1 MKKVCIFIPAYNEEE
16 SIGTTI
22 DEINKVTR
30 NLKNYKFEVIVSNN
44 NSKDKTGEIA
54 KKHRARVVFEK
65 KQGYGYAYKKG
76 LSEAKGD
83 IVITGD
89 ADATYPFSD
98 IPRFL
103 RVMEEGKYD
112 LIIGNRF
119 YNLDKK
125 TMTLLNHFGN
135 FLLTLATNLIY
146 GVKINDSQSGMIA
159 FNKNY
164 LDKLNL
170 DLLSNGMPLC
180 QELKLYAICFGMKIT
195 EIPII
200 YRARIGK
207 TKLKPLKDG
216 LDNLISLLKFKRKIQ
231 KYITYLK
238 NKNQ

>member
-1 MKKVCIFIPAYNEEE
+1 MKKVCIFIPAYNEEK
-16 SIGTTI
+16 SIGKTI
-22 DEINKVTR
+22 DEINKVTK
-30 NLKNYKFEVIVSNN
+30 NSKNYKFEVIVANN
-44 NSKDKTGEIA
+44 NSDDKTGEIA
-54 KKHRARVVFEK
+54 KKHKAKVVFEK

-103 RVMEEGKYD
+103 RTMEEGKYD

-119 YNLDKK
+119 HNLDRK
-125 TMTLLNHFGN
+125 TMPLLNHFGN
-135 FLLTLATNLIY
+135 FLLTFATNVVY
-146 GVKINDSQSGMIA
+146 GIKINDSQSGMIA

-164 LDKLNL
+164 LNKLNL

-180 QELKLYAICFGMKIT
+180 QELKLYAVCFGMDIK
-195 EIPII
+195 EIPIV

-207 TKLKPLKDG
+207 TKLRPLKDG
-216 LDNLISLLKFKRKIQ
+216 WANLISLLKFKRKMQ
-231 KYITYLK
+231 RYIKHLK
-238 NKNQ
+238 KN